1 MIFEKVQEL
10 LAEQLSCDPDEITMD
25 SELKEE
31 LGADSLDA
39 VELAMA
45 LEEEYDIEL
54 QDEDLDRFKTVGDI
68 VEFLREKLDE

>member
-10 LAEQLSCDPDEITMD
+10 LAEQLNCDPDEIQMD

-45 LEEEYDIEL
+45 LEEEYDIEM

-68 VEFLREKLDE
+68 VEFLQEKLDE